1 VSMLRILSVDPA
13 SRSAGTPLLDSD
25 GVRVGTVTE
34 TADDARY
41 VSVDPNPPPE
51 TLEVLGWDADS
62 DRVPLPDRLVATVD
76 DDAVRL
82 VV

>member
-1 VSMLRILSVDPA
+1 MLEILSVNPA
-13 SRSAGTPLLDSD
+13 SRSAGTPLVDSD
-25 GVRVGTVTE
+25 GARVGTVTE
-34 TADDARY
+34 TAEGTRY
-41 VSVDPNPPPE
+41 VSVDPNAPSETPE
-51 TLEVLGWDADS
+51 ALGWDADS